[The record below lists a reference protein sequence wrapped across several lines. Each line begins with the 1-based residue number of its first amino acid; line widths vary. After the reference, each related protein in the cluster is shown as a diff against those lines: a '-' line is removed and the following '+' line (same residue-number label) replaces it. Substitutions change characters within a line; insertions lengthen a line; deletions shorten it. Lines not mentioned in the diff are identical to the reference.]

1 MRSVFSIFKLIEMID
16 CEHLPCST
24 SKREIDPSLS
34 SIFKRRF
41 IVTESNVKSIQHTY
55 TLHGHEGCVN
65 SIKWNDS
72 GTLLASGSDDQHLII
87 WHQNGRLLRRLQT
100 LHSNNIFSVLFV
112 PHAHDHLLLSAAG
125 DSLILLHEL
134 DQMSSND
141 LCHIQ
146 KWECKGRVKKMA
158 ICKEEPRIFWAVS
171 EDGVLKQCDLRDNK
185 TTDFDFSEEY
195 GSLKSLAINESSS
208 EMLAIGLSSALVP
221 IYDKRNMKEPIMKLL
236 PAHLSVNEEGH
247 FLSTNLEFNKSG
259 NELLVNI
266 GSDNIYIFDVKKNNH
281 ASPDIFSTIK
291 SFMSDEKNF
300 PFENTTLEG
309 LSSIKNTNNF
319 TEQFFNQTN
328 KFADEKEFSQAI
340 DNCSE
345 ILNFYLLK
353 NGLSKQIF
361 TLSSTNKI
369 ISDRISSHILNN
381 SNLIIQCLLTR
392 GRCFME
398 RSWKGDLIDAIKDYL
413 SVLRI
418 NPKCKMAHQNLIKN
432 LYALNQFNIAKECL
446 SFYQKLHPE
455 DTSAEHIIGKI
466 SEEEDESLNWT
477 SNDFRDYIDRFT
489 GHLNINTD
497 IKEASW
503 FGGDDQYI
511 VAGSDCG
518 SIFIWERQ
526 TEKVV
531 KVLKGDNF
539 TVNCV
544 QPHPDRCL
552 IASSGIDKVVR
563 FWEPSTTSLK
573 KITEKD
579 QIEETEDRDI
589 SKNKYD
595 LMKKNRRRR
604 TPEMIW
610 EQLINSVGMG
620 IFNVDENNQSDDDEN
635 VNNNQQQQQV
645 IHCRQM

>member
-1 MRSVFSIFKLIEMID
+1 MSTPNDLEEFPTLIYNPHENLTVQSKNKCAIVSGEYGYFHYGQNSFDDSGWGCAYRSFQTCLIDIGDKPSNFVGSKKWIGSLELSFCLQNMFNI
-16 CEHLPCST
+16 T
-24 SKREIDPSLS
+24 SKILTSKSGSDLAEHARALIFHFENGGAPVMIGGGQLAHTIIGIDYNPRLGNCQYL
-34 SIFKRRF
+34 
-41 IVTESNVKSIQHTY
+41 VLDPHY
-55 TLHGHEGCVN
+55 TGTDNIDDILAGGWCGWKPATFWSKKDFYNLLVVINGEKICCENENGHEGCVN

-185 TTDFDFSEEY
+185 TTDFNFSEEY

-236 PAHLSVNEEGH
+236 PSHLSVNEEGH
-247 FLSTNLEFNKSG
+247 FLSTNLEFNKIG
-259 NELLVNI
+259 TELL
-266 GSDNIYIFDVKKNNH
+266 
-281 ASPDIFSTIK
+281 
-291 SFMSDEKNF
+291 
-300 PFENTTLEG
+300 L
-309 LSSIKNTNNF
+309 
-319 TEQFFNQTN
+319 
-328 KFADEKEFSQAI
+328 
-340 DNCSE
+340 
-345 ILNFYLLK
+345 
-353 NGLSKQIF
+353 
-361 TLSSTNKI
+361 
-369 ISDRISSHILNN
+369 
-381 SNLIIQCLLTR
+381 
-392 GRCFME
+392 
-398 RSWKGDLIDAIKDYL
+398 
-413 SVLRI
+413 
-418 NPKCKMAHQNLIKN
+418 
-432 LYALNQFNIAKECL
+432 AKECL

-503 FGGDDQYI
+503 FGGDDQFI

-635 VNNNQQQQQV
+635 VNNNQQQQV

>member
-1 MRSVFSIFKLIEMID
+1 MWLSGIIAILDIMGGRGFESAWGNYFLIFLK
-16 CEHLPCST
+16 
-24 SKREIDPSLS
+24 SLS
-34 SIFKRRF
+34 KPLCALLWRFLDSI
-41 IVTESNVKSIQHTY
+41 T
-55 TLHGHEGCVN
+55 GHEGCVN

-432 LYALNQFNIAKECL
+432 LYALNQFNLAKECL

-477 SNDFRDYIDRFT
+477 SNVFRNYTDRFT

>member
-1 MRSVFSIFKLIEMID
+1 MID

-87 WHQNGRLLRRLQT
+87 WHQNGQLLRRLQT

-432 LYALNQFNIAKECL
+432 LYALNQFNLAKECL

-477 SNDFRDYIDRFT
+477 SNVFRNYTDRFT

-518 SIFIWERQ
+518 SIFIG
-526 TEKVV
+526 K
-531 KVLKGDNF
+531 
-539 TVNCV
+539 
-544 QPHPDRCL
+544 
-552 IASSGIDKVVR
+552 DK
-563 FWEPSTTSLK
+563 LK
-573 KITEKD
+573 KLLK
-579 QIEETEDRDI
+579 
-589 SKNKYD
+589 
-595 LMKKNRRRR
+595 
-604 TPEMIW
+604 
-610 EQLINSVGMG
+610 
-620 IFNVDENNQSDDDEN
+620 F
-635 VNNNQQQQQV
+635 
-645 IHCRQM
+645 

>member
-1 MRSVFSIFKLIEMID
+1 MFS
-16 CEHLPCST
+16 
-24 SKREIDPSLS
+24 
-34 SIFKRRF
+34 
-41 IVTESNVKSIQHTY
+41 
-55 TLHGHEGCVN
+55 
-65 SIKWNDS
+65 
-72 GTLLASGSDDQHLII
+72 
-87 WHQNGRLLRRLQT
+87 
-100 LHSNNIFSVLFV
+100 
-112 PHAHDHLLLSAAG
+112 
-125 DSLILLHEL
+125 
-134 DQMSSND
+134 
-141 LCHIQ
+141 
-146 KWECKGRVKKMA
+146 
-158 ICKEEPRIFWAVS
+158 
-171 EDGVLKQCDLRDNK
+171 
-185 TTDFDFSEEY
+185 
-195 GSLKSLAINESSS
+195 
-208 EMLAIGLSSALVP
+208 LVQIP
-221 IYDKRNMKEPIMKLL
+221 T
-236 PAHLSVNEEGH
+236 HLSVNEEGH

-291 SFMSDEKNF
+291 SFMSDEENF
-300 PFENTTLEG
+300 PFENTTLG

-345 ILNFYLLK
+345 ILNVYLIK

-432 LYALNQFNIAKECL
+432 LYALNQFNLAKECL

-466 SEEEDESLNWT
+466 NESLNWT
-477 SNDFRDYIDRFT
+477 SNVFRNYIDRFT